1 MKPWG
6 KVAGEIIKLGSVQ
19 ILRQAG
25 QSILIVVI
33 NHQLGRY
40 GTNLHI
46 AAYGILNR
54 VMMFGFMPLAGIVQ
68 GFQPIA
74 GYNFGAKKYDRV
86 RKSVQLTSII
96 ASIESVAFFLPMVII
111 PVQILTIFTL
121 DLELLTIGSA
131 ALPIVM
137 AVVPLLGFQF
147 VSSTY
152 FLSIGQVIPAA
163 VLTMSRQLL
172 FLLPAIVIMPMF
184 LGIRGVWLSFPVADG
199 FSFLLSISWLIV
211 AIKKLKHK

>member
-1 MKPWG
+1 M
-6 KVAGEIIKLGSVQ
+6 
-19 ILRQAG
+19 
-25 QSILIVVI
+25 
-33 NHQLGRY
+33 
-40 GTNLHI
+40 
-46 AAYGILNR
+46 
-54 VMMFGFMPLAGIVQ
+54 
-68 GFQPIA
+68 
-74 GYNFGAKKYDRV
+74 

-111 PVQILTIFTL
+111 PGTILTIFTL
-121 DLELLTIGSA
+121 DSELVTIGSA

-172 FLLPAIVIMPMF
+172 FLLPAILIMPMF
-184 LGIRGVWLSFPVADG
+184 LGVRGVWLSFPVADG